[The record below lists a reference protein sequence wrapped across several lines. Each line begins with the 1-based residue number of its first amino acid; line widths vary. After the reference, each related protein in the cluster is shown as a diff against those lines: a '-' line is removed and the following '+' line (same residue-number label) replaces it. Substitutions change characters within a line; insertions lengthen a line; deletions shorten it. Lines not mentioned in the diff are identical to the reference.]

1 MPRRTT
7 RHPEGAHDRTA
18 EPARSAGRPLIPADR
33 VDSNAEPDRCELRC
47 IHPEAVAHAR
57 ASLADASVYAGLA
70 ELFGALAEPRRAA
83 LVHLLAQQELCT
95 CDLAASLGL
104 TASGVSQ
111 HLRILRALHIVR
123 SPRVGKFVYYRL
135 DDAHVA
141 QLMRLGL
148 THLGHVEPL
157 AAPGVAAG
165 TEAAVQR
172 DELGA

>member
-1 MPRRTT
+1 MPRRNA
-7 RHPEGAHDRTA
+7 RPLEGAQESTD
-18 EPARSAGRPLIPADR
+18 S
-33 VDSNAEPDRCELRC
+33 VDANTQPDHCELRC
-47 IHPEAVAHAR
+47 VHPETVAHAR
-57 ASLADASVYAGLA
+57 ASLANASVYAGVA
-70 ELFGALAEPRRAA
+70 ELFGALADPRRAA

-95 CDLAASLGL
+95 CDLAASLGV
-104 TASGVSQ
+104 TPSGVSQ

-123 SPRVGKFVYYRL
+123 SRRVGKFVYYRL

-157 AAPGVAAG
+157 ATSAIAG
-165 TEAAVQR
+165 ARMAVQR